1 MTSLDVMLARD
12 SRVRHLDHYTAC
24 KSGNY
29 SFLEVYIR
37 DKLYSTSSPPSLVS
51 APTRVEE
58 LMSGV
63 SRNCTANDTIT
74 EDVGLFLLVLLVRG
88 DCIKICEAEE

>member
-12 SRVRHLDHYTAC
+12 SHVRHLDHYTAC

-29 SFLEVYIR
+29 SFLEVSIR
-37 DKLYSTSSPPSLVS
+37 DKLYSTSSRASLVS

-63 SRNCTANDTIT
+63 SRNRTANDTIT
-74 EDVGLFLLVLLVRG
+74 EDIGLFLLVLLVRG
-88 DCIKICEAEE
+88 DCIKYI